1 MKNVF
6 RGCTILR
13 DRVYCYRSKTKKR
26 KSFMR
31 KIILASASPRRR
43 ELLAAAGVIFQICAA
58 EGEEKITAD
67 SPDEIVC
74 ELSAQKAEEIA
85 SKVELEEGT
94 VIIGADTIVS
104 YKGEIL
110 GKPSDEQAAFET
122 LKMLQGNTH
131 QVYTGVTVLVKKKG
145 KWEKHSFA
153 ECTDVTFYPVTD
165 EEIHAYIKSGEPMD
179 KAGSYGIQ
187 GNFGIYVKEI
197 HGEYTN
203 VVGLPVGRLFY
214 ELKKLG
220 IELRG

>member
-1 MKNVF
+1 MRRQVLFF
-6 RGCTILR
+6 RY
-13 DRVYCYRSKTKKR
+13 VQQKAKKR
-26 KSFMR
+26 LQQK
-31 KIILASASPRRR
+31 
-43 ELLAAAGVIFQICAA
+43 
-58 EGEEKITAD
+58 D
-67 SPDEIVC
+67 PDEIVC

-85 SKVELEEGT
+85 SKFELEDGT

-104 YKGEIL
+104 YKNEIL

-187 GNFGIYVKEI
+187 GSFGIYVKGI

>member
-1 MKNVF
+1 
-6 RGCTILR
+6 
-13 DRVYCYRSKTKKR
+13 
-26 KSFMR
+26 MR

-131 QVYTGVTVLVKKKG
+131 QVYTGVTVLIKKKG

-187 GNFGIYVKEI
+187 GNFGIYVKGI

>member
-1 MKNVF
+1 M
-6 RGCTILR
+6 
-13 DRVYCYRSKTKKR
+13 S
-26 KSFMR
+26 
-31 KIILASASPRRR
+31 KIILASASPRRK
-43 ELLAAAGVIFQICAA
+43 ELLAKAGISFTVIPAA
-58 EGEEKITAD
+58 GEEKRTSENPGEAVQQLARD
-67 SPDEIVC
+67 
-74 ELSAQKAEEIA
+74 KAEWVAQSLAEC
-85 SKVELEEGT
+85 EEGT
-94 VIIGADTIVS
+94 LVIGSDTIVVF
-104 YKGEIL
+104 ENRIL
-110 GKPSDEQAAFET
+110 GKPKDRRDAAET
-122 LKMLQGNTH
+122 LEKLQGNTH
-131 QVYTGVTVLVKKKG
+131 QVYTGVTVLVKKNG

-187 GNFGIYVKEI
+187 GSFGIYVKGI

>member
-1 MKNVF
+1 MSVMWKGRNV
-6 RGCTILR
+6 
-13 DRVYCYRSKTKKR
+13 V
-26 KSFMR
+26 
-31 KIILASASPRRR
+31 LASGSPRRR
-43 ELLAAAGVIFQICAA
+43 ELLAQVGM
-58 EGEEKITAD
+58 E
-67 SPDEIVC
+67 PEIVPSLAEEC
-74 ELSAQKAEEIA
+74 TEETEPDLMVMELSRIKAEDVA
-85 SKVELEEGT
+85 SRCPEGT
-94 VIIGADTIVS
+94 LVIGADTMVAVD
-104 YKGEIL
+104 KEVL
-110 GKPSDEQAAFET
+110 GKPGTPERAAEMIR
-122 LKMLQGNTH
+122 KLQGKAH

-187 GNFGIYVKEI
+187 GNFGIYVKGI